1 MGKWQLLVKYG
12 EYMGNILEIYWEKYW
27 EPVIAGKDWENM
39 VGKWR
44 KMEDNWDTNNHNQQQ
59 TNLG

>member
-1 MGKWQLLVKYG
+1 
-12 EYMGNILEIYWEKYW
+12 MGNILEIYWEKYW
-27 EPVIAGKDWENM
+27 EPVIAGKDWENT

-44 KMEDNWDTNNHNQQQ
+44 KMEDNWDTNNHNQQE